1 MGKTIML
8 VGATGSG
15 KSTLVDGMVNYVMGV
30 SFDDPFRFTI
40 VQLEEEEKKTH
51 NQVIVIHNFQLT
63 IFFISIYPFLR
74 KQINSSC
81 QNAIIPVKFNSYDCS
96 FCRQYLK
103 PNGSQFIKLF
113 LKKVV
118 D

>member
-1 MGKTIML
+1 ML

-15 KSTLVDGMVNYVMGV
+15 KSTLVDGMVNFVMGV

-40 VQLEEEEKKTH
+40 VQLEEEEQKTH
-51 NQVIVIHNFQLT
+51 NQVRVVNILHVT
-63 IFFISIYPFLR
+63 IFFNFSLSSFLR
-74 KQINSSC
+74 KQIISSC
-81 QNAIIPVKFNSYDCS
+81 QNAIIHVKFNSFDS
-96 FCRQYLK
+96 LFCRQNLK
-103 PNGSQFIKLF
+103 PNGSQFIKFF